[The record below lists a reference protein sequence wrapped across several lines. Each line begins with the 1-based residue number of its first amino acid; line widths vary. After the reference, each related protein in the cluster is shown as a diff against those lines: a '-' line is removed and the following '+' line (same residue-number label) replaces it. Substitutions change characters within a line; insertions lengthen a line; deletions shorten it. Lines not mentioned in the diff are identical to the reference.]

1 MKRLFIIAL
10 LLVSTAMTA
19 EVNIPEITEI
29 LKQVETNHNP
39 KALGDYNEDGIPL
52 SYGILQIK
60 QIAIDDVNRRYK
72 TYYKHSDAFIVE
84 CAEEIF
90 ELYTGMWANHL
101 EKKEGRK
108 ATAEDIVRIWN
119 GGPNGY
125 KRKSTIGYLL
135 KYKNYRYL
143 WKTKTWEIIEDFAQS
158 KVLRA

>member
-19 EVNIPEITEI
+19 KVNISEITEI

-39 KALGDYNEDGIPL
+39 DALGDFNEDGIPL

-60 QIAIDDVNRRYK
+60 QIAIDDVNRYYK
-72 TYYKHSDAFIVE
+72 TQYKHEDAFNVE

-90 ELYTGMWANHL
+90 ELYTGMWAKRL
-101 EKKEGRK
+101 ERKEGRK

-125 KRKSTIGYLL
+125 KRKSTVAYHL
-135 KYKNYRYL
+135 KYKNYRYI
-143 WKTKTWEIIEDFAQS
+143 WKIKTWEIIDDFVPLR
-158 KVLRA
+158 VLRA

>member
-10 LLVSTAMTA
+10 LLVSTFIRA

-39 KALGDYNEDGIPL
+39 EALGDYNEDGIPL

-72 TYYKHSDAFIVE
+72 THYKHEDAFNVE

-90 ELYTGMWANHL
+90 KLYTGMWAKRL
-101 EKKEGRK
+101 ERKEGRK

-125 KRKSTIGYLL
+125 KRKSTVAYHL
-135 KYKNYRYL
+135 KYKNYYYL
-143 WKTKTWEIIEDFAQS
+143 WKNKRWAIIKDIVPLEV
-158 KVLRA
+158 KRA